1 MSEKENIPVTLKIY
15 GRQPVYEAL
24 RSMNVVLEVWLAK
37 QIAGRSVKQIENSAA
52 KKNIKIQYVEKDEI
66 QKLAGAVV
74 HQGVAAVVQLNNFI
88 NESKLDNYLEKLENP
103 LVLILDQIQDPHNI
117 GAILRTAEITG
128 VDLIIIPSKGSA
140 PINETVA
147 KTSAGALFNVKI
159 HQNSNLSNVINQL
172 QKKGIFVLASA
183 VSASQSIFKTNF
195 KIPVALITGSE
206 DKGVRKNIQQLCDGL
221 IQIPQLGKLNSL
233 NASVSTAVILY
244 EIVRQRHFSV

>member
-147 KTSAGALFNVKI
+147 KTSAGALFNV
-159 HQNSNLSNVINQL
+159 
-172 QKKGIFVLASA
+172 F
-183 VSASQSIFKTNF
+183 T
-195 KIPVALITGSE
+195 IPVALITGSE